1 MIVLGLHKDPWH
13 NSGAAMIRDD
23 GDGPRFAYVAE
34 ERMDRVK
41 DSRNFPA
48 TSTWAC
54 MAELGVDSLDE
65 IDMVVMDYIVERSD
79 WRRDHVKTR
88 ARTDVFLSDIPA
100 HKIHMVNHHLCHAM
114 AVYYSSS
121 FDDAAILIV
130 DGRGSDHETQ
140 SLFHAGPGGITLLE
154 STDTI
159 GIGLL
164 YATVTNTIGF
174 GLLQEGKTMGLAPY
188 GAGIDRHM
196 FDFQGEFDGIRTDYS
211 AVCAEGLY
219 EFKQAP
225 PAIATE
231 QDRARAA
238 WEIQDECE
246 RAMLHL
252 AAHARQRT
260 GSPNLCLSGGVA
272 LNSVANNRI
281 LRSGLFDDIFIN
293 PAASD
298 TGIPLGAAHRVSA
311 HRDRPSGRADGH
323 GRRGLAA
330 RPAAR
335 QAGGAGRRCQRRPAQ
350 KERNPTMSTAETITI
365 DPANNVVIVK
375 NGDGEKS
382 LPMDTA
388 EAFAAVSRAWLR
400 CGWDTKYVYSF
411 SWLGRPM
418 IQLPEDMIRLQEVI
432 YAIKPDVIIETGIA
446 HGGSLIFHASLCRAI
461 GNGRVIGID
470 IEIRPHNRAAIE
482 EHEMFDYI
490 TLFEGSSID
499 PDIVGQ
505 VASQVKPGETV
516 LVILDSN
523 HTKEHVLSE
532 LEAYGPLVSP
542 DSYIVACDGIM
553 GELTGAPR
561 SNTDW
566 DWNNPTEAARNFTAA
581 HPEFTIDEPVFPF
594 NEGTVQERVTYWPSA
609 YLKRAG

>member
-48 TSTWAC
+48 ASTRAC
-54 MAELGVDSLDE
+54 MTELGVDSLDE

-88 ARTDVFLSDIPA
+88 ACTDVFLKDIPA

-121 FDDAAILIV
+121 FDDAAILII

-140 SLFHAGPGGITLLE
+140 SLFHAGPGGMKLLE

-164 YATVTNTIGF
+164 YATVTNSIGF

-196 FDFQGEFDGIRTDYS
+196 FDFKGEFDGIRTDYS
-211 AVCAEGLY
+211 GVCAEGLY

-225 PAIATE
+225 PAIVTE

-252 AAHARQRT
+252 AAHAKQRT

-298 TGIPLGAAHRVSA
+298 TGIPLGAALYGYHGLANQPRSYRGISPFVGPSYGEDAMERAIARFSGFELVPDGFGPAGEMLAKNQIVSCFQGRSEMGPRALGNRSILMSPLEAANKDTLNRRVKHREPFRPFAPAVLEERVSEYFVL
-311 HRDRPSGRADGH
+311 DRPSPYMLLVPDVVADKRDVVPAITHVDGT
-323 GRRGLAA
+323 A
-330 RPAAR
+330 RVQTVTA
-335 QAGGAGRRCQRRPAQ
+335 
-350 KERNPTMSTAETITI
+350 ERNPHFRRLI
-365 DPANNVVIVK
+365 
-375 NGDGEKS
+375 
-382 LPMDTA
+382 
-388 EAFAAVSRAWLR
+388 EAFDAATGVPVLLN
-400 CGWDTKYVYSF
+400 TSF
-411 SWLGRPM
+411 NDNGEPIVES
-418 IQLPEDMIRLQEVI
+418 PED
-432 YAIKPDVIIETGIA
+432 AISCFLKAD
-446 HGGSLIFHASLCRAI
+446 
-461 GNGRVIGID
+461 ID
-470 IEIRPHNRAAIE
+470 ALLLGDN
-482 EHEMFDYI
+482 
-490 TLFEGSSID
+490 LL
-499 PDIVGQ
+499 
-505 VASQVKPGETV
+505 VK
-516 LVILDSN
+516 
-523 HTKEHVLSE
+523 
-532 LEAYGPLVSP
+532 
-542 DSYIVACDGIM
+542 
-553 GELTGAPR
+553 
-561 SNTDW
+561 
-566 DWNNPTEAARNFTAA
+566 
-581 HPEFTIDEPVFPF
+581 
-594 NEGTVQERVTYWPSA
+594 
-609 YLKRAG
+609 AG